1 MEISTV
7 ENCVNYDPNEIKF
20 DPNEPLNNVMISIA
34 KDDIYNGNEY
44 KANTLYRG
52 LDAVKFANDLNADS
66 LHGDVFEMQYGF
78 YGERDYGRWNNMSLH
93 IINSDNS
100 IDTAIRDYRNAFEA
114 GTVQYPDQSAL
125 ETTLHDLEDLD
136 YLYSY
141 RPKNMLTSREP
152 IIESLSQKYKNK
164 ELPSLEFNNWTEEDK
179 IIGKTI
185 QYNDFTKEDLEHAWK
200 ERDEFLNPS
209 FSKFVK
215 DTVKESV
222 HDMKE
227 SIKEK
232 TSLVINKIKGN
243 DGLSR

>member
-7 ENCVNYDPNEIKF
+7 ENCVNYSPDEIKF
-20 DPNEPLNNVMISIA
+20 DPNEPLNNLMISIIEDA
-34 KDDIYNGNEY
+34 TYNGNEY

-66 LHGDVFEMQYGF
+66 LHGDVFEMKYGF
-78 YGERDYGRWNNMSLH
+78 YEERDYGRYNNMSLH

-100 IDTAIRDYRNAFEA
+100 IDTAIKDYRHAFEV
-114 GTVQYPDQSAL
+114 GTVQYSDQSAL
-125 ETTLHDLEDLD
+125 ETALHDLD
-136 YLYSY
+136 YLYNY

-164 ELPSLEFNNWTEEDK
+164 ELPSLKFNDWPEEDK

-209 FSKFVK
+209 FSKLVK

-222 HDMKE
+222 NDMKE